1 GERARNEAEEEAQR
15 DDVLELEPAREI
27 APEHRPHRPQQ
38 SGAGRL
44 GDHDRAFRRRVE
56 RMSLVHEPEAHEGG
70 EEEPHEACARPL
82 AQQESG
88 AGDRDQRLHL
98 LDHDGRDEVRVSDER
113 VGEED
118 RGDGRRA
125 GADHDRRGDVAAAGA
140 EDGAQRGEEQRQR
153 QQDEDHVLAEDDRR
167 RRRRP
172 AHRLADDRV
181 RAPHRGG
188 DRDEHDS
195 GNRGETAHQTPSVT
209 IGPFL
214 TPRGDGGMLLLMA
227 DTTPAI
233 RYARSGDVHV
243 AYQVVGDGPVDIVF
257 VEGFVTNR
265 HVVWEE
271 PSYRRFVERL
281 GSFARVILFDKRGM
295 GLSDRVQAG
304 TLEERMDDVRA
315 VMDAV
320 GSERAALIGESEGGP
335 MSMLFAASFPQRTVA
350 LLLCGA
356 EVKEETTEDWP
367 WGESTREEFEEDMVG
382 LLERWSSAPSS
393 LKVFVRDW
401 GDDPQVLEWFAR
413 LKVQSASPA
422 AAETFMRMAHD
433 IDVRDVAPAIRV
445 PTLILHSVEDQIC
458 HVENARFLARTIPG
472 ARYVELPGA

>member
-1 GERARNEAEEEAQR
+1 M
-15 DDVLELEPAREI
+15 L
-27 APEHRPHRPQQ
+27 
-38 SGAGRL
+38 AGMT
-44 GDHDRAFRRRVE
+44 D
-56 RMSLVHEPEAHEGG
+56 P
-70 EEEPHEACARPL
+70 
-82 AQQESG
+82 
-88 AGDRDQRLHL
+88 
-98 LDHDGRDEVRVSDER
+98 
-113 VGEED
+113 
-118 RGDGRRA
+118 
-125 GADHDRRGDVAAAGA
+125 
-140 EDGAQRGEEQRQR
+140 
-153 QQDEDHVLAEDDRR
+153 
-167 RRRRP
+167 
-172 AHRLADDRV
+172 
-181 RAPHRGG
+181 
-188 DRDEHDS
+188 
-195 GNRGETAHQTPSVT
+195 
-209 IGPFL
+209 
-214 TPRGDGGMLLLMA
+214 
-227 DTTPAI
+227 TPAI

-265 HVVWEE
+265 HVLWEE

-356 EVKEETTEDWP
+356 EVKEDITEDWP
-367 WGESTREEFEEDMVG
+367 WGESTREEFEESMVG
-382 LLERWSSAPSS
+382 LPERWSTVPSS
-393 LKVFVRDW
+393 LKIFVASW
-401 GDDPQVLEWFAR
+401 GDDPRVLEWFAR
-413 LKVQSASPA
+413 LKMQSASPA

-445 PTLILHSVEDQIC
+445 PTLILHSEGDQVC

-472 ARYVELPGA
+472 ARYVELPGADHVMYAELADLALAEIREFLTGVREGPEPERVLATVLFTDLVGSTERAGELGDKRWRELLERHHEAVRRELTRFSGREIDTAGDGFLAAFDGPARAIRCAKAVVSAVDALGLAVRAGVHTGECEVLGDKLAGLAVHVGARVAAQAGPGEVLVSGTVRDLIAGSGIELEDRGVHALKGLDEERRLYAAV